1 MTLLSKPE
9 NMIDIPIYNNVDDAK
24 KDGYEK
30 FFGTHD
36 GNFHCDETL
45 ATGLLLILYPDAAVI
60 RTRNEVELAKCTIV
74 YDVGAVFDFKTFR
87 FDHHQKGFFETM
99 ENFQT
104 KLSACGLLW
113 KYFGKQI
120 VSKLLSEN
128 QAQDDNIINE
138 FYEKIYEVI
147 IEHIDAIDNGIP
159 LSKTP
164 LNCPMESILSVRIN
178 KLNPSWN
185 EDCSDE
191 ARNNCFKNAVNL
203 ALSEFKAIFA
213 ERIHLFNGNDMEI
226 EFQHTASDIL
236 SDVLRIENDE
246 DMSTICETDVS
257 TTETQLSPS
266 SLSWKNLGKDI
277 LREKYPQLNEKNII
291 LIHNKMWIYLEHI
304 NSYHLNIP
312 ISKTN
317 FDFNIST
324 SLPCRIKHMDKFHSK
339 DELIK
344 LVSEEFFGYVSKLV
358 NSWLPSRDIIKEA
371 FNRKKD
377 PLILVLN
384 EYVPWTDIFEIEREC
399 GKEGETLFVVFP
411 DGKGGY
417 RAQAVPIDVDSKVN
431 RVSFPKSWC
440 GTRGTDLEKISEID
454 GCVFVHANGFIA
466 GNKTKDGIM
475 SMINKTIYDTSVE
488 EKVTEKMLPNKNL
501 ILVPGPPGIGKTTFT
516 EKLIRF
522 FISLEVS
529 TIGHCTDSYFEK
541 DGRYEF
547 DLNELAINHQRN
559 QNAVKKSMEQE
570 VSYIIVPNTLLLKWE
585 REQYEKLAREYGY
598 SIHIAHPKAFSS
610 QDNPIYK
617 DGVFDENV
625 VIARRTKEDEMGK
638 VIPLEAMN
646 IMCKRFIEN
655 DIFVSSFDLSFFSEI
670 NKK

>member
-1 MTLLSKPE
+1 MSKPQ
-9 NMIDIPIYNNVDDAK
+9 NMINIPVYNNVDDAK
-24 KDGYEK
+24 KDGYK
-30 FFGTHD
+30 FFIGTHN

-45 ATGLLLILYPDAAVI
+45 ATGLLLILYPNAAVI
-60 RTRNEVELAKCTIV
+60 RTRNEIELAKCDIV
-74 YDVGAVFDFKTFR
+74 YDVGGVFDYETLR
-87 FDHHQKGFFETM
+87 FDHHQKGFFEKM
-99 ENFQT
+99 ENFST
-104 KLSACGLLW
+104 KLSACGLIW

-128 QAQDDNIINE
+128 QAENEIIINK

-178 KLNPSWN
+178 KCNPSWN
-185 EDCSDE
+185 EDCSDD

-203 ALSEFKAIFA
+203 AVSEFKTIVT
-213 ERIHLFNGNDMEI
+213 EQVLIMDNMDI
-226 EFQHTASDIL
+226 ESQYTASDIL
-236 SDVLRIENDE
+236 ADALGQC
-246 DMSTICETDVS
+246 MSTICETHVS
-257 TTETQLSPS
+257 TTEPLSPS
-266 SLSWKNLGKDI
+266 TLVWKNFGKNI
-277 LREKYPQLNEKNII
+277 LKEKYPKLSDENIM

-304 NSYHLNIP
+304 NSYHLDIP
-312 ISKTN
+312 ISKTD

-324 SLPCRIKHMDKFHSK
+324 SLPCRIKHMNGFHSK

-344 LVSEEFFGYVSKLV
+344 LVLEEFFGYVSKLV

-371 FNRKKD
+371 FNRKED
-377 PLILVLN
+377 PQILYLN
-384 EYVPWTDIFEIEREC
+384 EYVPWGDIFEIEKEC

-417 RAQAVPIDVDSKVN
+417 RAQAVSIDVDSKVN
-431 RVSFPKSWC
+431 RLSFPKSWC
-440 GTRGTDLEKISEID
+440 GTRGTELQNISEID

-466 GNKTKDGIM
+466 GNETREGIFH
-475 SMINKTIYDTSVE
+475 MIEKTIYGTSVE

-501 ILVPGPPGIGKTTFT
+501 ILVPGPPGSGKTTFT
-516 EKLIRF
+516 QKLMRF
-522 FISLEVS
+522 FESLKVS
-529 TIGHCTDSYFEK
+529 TIDHCSDHYFEK
-541 DGRYEF
+541 NGRYEF
-547 DLNELAINHQRN
+547 DLNELANNHQRN
-559 QNAVKKSMEQE
+559 QDAVKLSMEQE

-610 QDNPIYK
+610 KDNPIYK
-617 DGVFDENV
+617 DGVFDKSV

-638 VIPLEAMN
+638 IIPLDVMN
-646 IMCKRFIEN
+646 MMCERFIEN
-655 DIFVSSFDLSFFSEI
+655 DIFVSSFDLSFFTEI
-670 NKK
+670 NKL

>member
-1 MTLLSKPE
+1 MTVLSKPE
-9 NMIDIPIYNNVDDAK
+9 NMIDIPVYNNVDDAK
-24 KDGYEK
+24 KDGYK
-30 FFGTHD
+30 IFFGTHD
-36 GNFHCDETL
+36 GNFHCDEIL
-45 ATGLLLILYPDAAVI
+45 ATGLLLILHPDAAVI

-74 YDVGAVFDFKTFR
+74 YDVGAVFDFEKFR

-104 KLSACGLLW
+104 KLSACGLIW

-128 QAQDDNIINE
+128 QAQDEIIINK

-178 KLNPSWN
+178 KCNPSWN
-185 EDCSDE
+185 EDCSDD

-203 ALSEFKAIFA
+203 AVSEFKTIVT
-213 ERIHLFNGNDMEI
+213 EQVLIMDHMEI
-226 EFQHTASDIL
+226 ESQYTASDIL
-236 SDVLRIENDE
+236 ADALVQC
-246 DMSTICETDVS
+246 MGTTCETHVS
-257 TTETQLSPS
+257 TTESPS
-266 SLSWKNLGKDI
+266 TLVWKNFGKKI
-277 LREKYPQLNEKNII
+277 LNEKYPKLSDENIM
-291 LIHNKMWIYLEHI
+291 LIYDKMSIYLHHI
-304 NSYHLNIP
+304 NDDHLHIP
-312 ISKTN
+312 ISKTD

-324 SLPCRIKHMDKFHSK
+324 SLNNRIKHMNGFHSK
-339 DELIK
+339 DELIN
-344 LVSEEFFGYVSKLV
+344 LVLEEFFGYASKLV

-371 FNRKKD
+371 FNNKKD
-377 PLILVLN
+377 PLILELD
-384 EYVPWTDIFEIEREC
+384 EYVPWTDIFEIEREY
-399 GKEGETLFVVFP
+399 GKEGETLFVTFP

-431 RVSFPKSWC
+431 RVSFSKSWC

-466 GNKTKDGIM
+466 GNKTKDGVM

-501 ILVPGPPGIGKTTFT
+501 ILVPGPPGAGKTTFT
-516 EKLIRF
+516 QKLMRF
-522 FISLEVS
+522 FESLKVS
-529 TIGHCTDSYFEK
+529 RNYHCTDDYFEK

-547 DLNELAINHQRN
+547 DFNELANNHKRN
-559 QNAVKKSMEQE
+559 QDAVKLSMEQE
-570 VSYIIVPNTLLLKWE
+570 VSFIIVPNTLLLKWE

-617 DGVFDENV
+617 DGVFDKSV
-625 VIARRTKEDEMGK
+625 VIERRTKEDEMGK
-638 VIPLEAMN
+638 IIPLDVMN
-646 IMCKRFIEN
+646 MMCERFIEN
-655 DIFVSSFDLSFFSEI
+655 DIFVSSFDLLFFSEI
-670 NKK
+670 NKL